1 MGYSQEVFADITGFS
16 RSCYAEIEIRYL
28 KLLHFIGY
36 NVPGVQRMNNK
47 TYSTIQIIILASL
60 ILAIVL
66 QALLFFNVSA
76 RMDAIEQKQVVIERH
91 MDVLR
96 DAQINTQPL
105 RSYPN

>member
-1 MGYSQEVFADITGFS
+1 
-16 RSCYAEIEIRYL
+16 
-28 KLLHFIGY
+28 
-36 NVPGVQRMNNK
+36 MNNK

-60 ILAIVL
+60 ILAMVL
-66 QALLFFNVSA
+66 QVLLFFNVSA

-105 RSYPN
+105 RSYPDQ